1 MRLIAPLIRAGS
13 ASLQPSSAGTV
24 AFCPQKWPFIVCPIQ
39 VCPIQDAW
47 SLYLPLAHCAVK
59 SLRVARMVL
68 LAMHLFFPLAIVQVL
83 LSISAFP
90 SARARIQP
98 TPPSAA
104 RAGNRGPEPP
114 ALLPNL

>member
-13 ASLQPSSAGTV
+13 ASLQPSRAGTV

-39 VCPIQDAW
+39 DAW
-47 SLYLPLAHCAVK
+47 LLNLPLVHRSVK

-90 SARARIQP
+90 SVRARIQP
-98 TPPSAA
+98 APPSAA
-104 RAGNRGPEPP
+104 RAGHRGPEPP

>member
-1 MRLIAPLIRAGS
+1 LLN
-13 ASLQPSSAGTV
+13 
-24 AFCPQKWPFIVCPIQ
+24 
-39 VCPIQDAW
+39 
-47 SLYLPLAHCAVK
+47 LPLVHCAVK

-104 RAGNRGPEPP
+104 RAGNRGPEPA
-114 ALLPNL
+114 ALPPISEVALNSQHSGGELAPLVEPVWSNLIRVAGVGN